1 VRDHDGD
8 EQEFQRAPGRFPR
21 CSGPKPPALAALTG
35 GCCCGEYGPREARPL
50 TAVERDAVALGAGD
64 DETEA
69 REFGLLRRS
78 MFDHVATM
86 EARGAARQG
95 EIAK

>member
-64 DETEA
+64 DERDE
-69 REFGLLRRS
+69 REWRLLRS
-78 MFDHVATM
+78 AMGAHVATM
-86 EARGAARQG
+86 QASEGTR
-95 EIAK
+95 K